1 MSSVNLDVTDQ
12 LDITAKRGDTFS
24 LTLTLKDS
32 AGTALTLSTSNYE
45 FYFVVRQVRS
55 KKTSS
60 KPAIILATPNI
71 SRAQNTFESPVL
83 DDSGNATFTASAQTM
98 GGIPSGSYT
107 YEIQYRIPSATS
119 VDTYTTVLKGSF
131 TLNQNILEAVS

>member
-32 AGTALTLSTSNYE
+32 AGTALTLSTSKYE
-45 FYFVVRQVRS
+45 FYFVVREVNN
-55 KKTSS
+55 KKSAS
-60 KPAIILATPNI
+60 KPSIVLATPNI
-71 SRAQNTFESPVL
+71 SRARNTFESPTL

-98 GGIPSGSYT
+98 GSIASGSYT
-107 YEIQYRIPSATS
+107 YEIQYRIPSSTS
-119 VDTYTTVLKGSF
+119 VDTYTTVLRGSF